1 MEEISSAAAYSR
13 LDTHRNIKELARWLD
28 NKIVLPGGIRIGFDG
43 LIGLIPGIGD
53 TVGTMLSFYIVMQA
67 ARMGASVTTLIRM
80 MGNILL
86 ELFLGSIPVIGDLF
100 DFIWKANVRNI
111 ALMERQLTM
120 QRTVSTPAEHRI
132 ATSAGI
138 IVGIGLGLAIILI
151 VAAIQLGIAIL
162 KIIFN

>member
-1 MEEISSAAAYSR
+1 MEQISTAAYSR
-13 LDTHRNIKELARWLD
+13 DDAPRRMRDLARWLD

-53 TVGTMLSFYIVMQA
+53 TIGTMLSFYIVTQA

-80 MGNILL
+80 IGNILL
-86 ELFLGSIPVIGDLF
+86 ELFVGSIPVLGDLF
-100 DFIWKANVRNI
+100 DFVWKANVRN
-111 ALMERQLTM
+111 LELLDRQLNIESTA
-120 QRTVSTPAEHRI
+120 RSTPERRI

-138 IVGIGLGLAIILI
+138 VVGIGVGLAIIFI
-151 VAAIQLGIAIL
+151 GVAIQLGLTIL